1 MIAMP
6 SIPLPAYRKLVRA
19 SAVYDIV
26 VTAPF
31 ATPWGFALLHDHI
44 SAMNELLGGEPL
56 PVFGPF
62 HVMIAGMMGTV
73 VLIWSVLRLI
83 EGSVRLGRFDGAGRF
98 AFAALMAWTL
108 AQTGAPVLWA
118 FLIPEFAWG
127 VAQWW
132 PVAGQSAHRRVP
144 LFEGCQA

>member
-1 MIAMP
+1 MP
-6 SIPLPAYRKLVRA
+6 SIPLPVYRKLVRA

-26 VTAPF
+26 LTAPF
-31 ATPWGFALLHDHI
+31 ATPWGFTVLRDHM

-56 PVFGPF
+56 PAFGPF

-83 EGSVRLGRFDGAGRF
+83 DGSVRLGRLDGIGRF
-98 AFAALMAWTL
+98 LFAALMAWTL
-108 AQTGAPVLWA
+108 ARTGAPVLWT
-118 FLIPEFAWG
+118 FLLPEFAWG

-132 PVAGQSAHRRVP
+132 PVAGRPGDRRAP
-144 LFEGCQA
+144 MFEWCQA